1 MYTLVKISKIEYLER
16 GEIMKLN
23 LPIIKEK
30 RKAKGFNI
38 DKMAELLGLTNGSMY
53 WKRENGDYKFKA
65 EEVMMLS
72 SILEIP
78 IENLFLSDEY
88 SKTEIPQ
95 MKKIV

>member
-1 MYTLVKISKIEYLER
+1 MYTLVKISKTEYLER

-30 RKAKGFNI
+30 RKEKGFNI

-72 SILEIP
+72 NILGIP
-78 IENLFLSDEY
+78 VGNLFLSDEY
-88 SKTEIPQ
+88 SKTEILE
-95 MKKIV
+95 KKIV